1 MRSDQHI
8 DRGNSRRR
16 NSFSF
21 GLVLALASLLGFA
34 SVGPTFAADCNTD
47 ISKLMKA
54 RQAIIDRLNKLVAA
68 TPKHQLDPATSCG
81 PLRELA
87 VAERELAA
95 YLTKNKDW
103 CQVPDTAVDNIEA
116 SSKKTATIAGNACRV
131 AEQIKKSQD
140 ALGTGPALPHGPL

>member
-1 MRSDQHI
+1 MRSTRHI

-16 NSFSF
+16 KSLRL
-21 GLVLALASLLGFA
+21 GAALALASLIGFA
-34 SVGPTFAADCNTD
+34 SVAPTFAADCNTD
-47 ISKLMKA
+47 IAKLMKA
-54 RQAIIDRLNKLVAA
+54 RQAIIDKLNKLVAA
-68 TPKHQLDPATSCG
+68 TPKHQLDPTTSCG
-81 PLRELA
+81 SLRELA

-103 CQVPDTAVDNIEA
+103 CQVPDTAVTNIEN

-140 ALGTGPALPHGPL
+140 AVGTGPALPRGPL